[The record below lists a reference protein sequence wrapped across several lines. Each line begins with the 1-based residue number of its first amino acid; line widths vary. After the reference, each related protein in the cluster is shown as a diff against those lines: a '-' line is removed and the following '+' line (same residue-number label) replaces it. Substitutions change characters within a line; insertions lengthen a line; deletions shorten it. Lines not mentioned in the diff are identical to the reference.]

1 MFHQTGKKV
10 GLHTKPLAALTAITP
25 GDRLIDTPKRTPLI
39 KTIMTTGGLNPKVF
53 KELCLQ
59 LMKNMLN
66 YCQQLPESSH
76 HYYALPGGLFD
87 YALNRTEAALILFR
101 DNLLVEPQAPLSDE
115 QKQWWYALFSAAL
128 LRGMGKLYLDYDIE
142 LYDKNG
148 VPVKKWDPLTEPLFP
163 SSSHYGYVF
172 DTSDDAVLRNNL
184 NVLIARQIMPQEG
197 FEWIASKKDILNT
210 WLRLLNEDQDNM
222 GALEA
227 ILDRAEAIAIQR
239 DLIDIPLEQFDPK
252 AKRNLN
258 NTFIDKSQDPLL
270 KKEQVLGIEF
280 IQWLQHALENGT
292 LILNQGPLHK
302 VANGLLI
309 GVEVFKLYLSGNP
322 ALNNW
327 QTVQQ
332 GLVALGLHRIGD
344 HGSPISRL
352 KQGNGIVLKGS
363 VGLPNQLFVQDNI
376 TNTKKKMTTISMLLE
391 KNQEHLSNKGHWS
404 TEKPTAG
411 PSLMHKPPGAP
422 HG

>member
-1 MFHQTGKKV
+1 MFHQTEKKA
-10 GLHTKPLAALTAITP
+10 GTHTKPPAALTAITP

-39 KTIMTTGGLNPKVF
+39 KTIINTGGFNPKAF
-53 KELCLQ
+53 NEFCLQ
-59 LMKNMLN
+59 LMKNMLH

-101 DNLLVEPQAPLSDE
+101 DNLLLEPNAPLSDE
-115 QKQWWYALFSAAL
+115 QKQWWYTLFSAAL
-128 LRGMGKLYLDYDIE
+128 LRGIGKLYLDYHIE
-142 LYDKNG
+142 IYDKNG
-148 VPVKKWDPLTEPLFP
+148 VSIKQWDPLTEPLSP
-163 SSSHYGYVF
+163 AHSHYGYTF
-172 DTSDDAVLRNNL
+172 DTNDDTVFRNNL
-184 NVLIARQIMPQEG
+184 NLSLARQMMPKEG
-197 FEWIASKKDILNT
+197 FEWIASTKETLNT
-210 WLRLLNEDQDNM
+210 WFRLLNEDQDNM

-239 DLIDIPLEQFDPK
+239 DFKNIPIEQFDPK

-258 NTFIDKSQDPLL
+258 TTFIDKIVDPLQ
-270 KKEQVLGIEF
+270 KKEQMIGVEF
-280 IQWLQHALENGT
+280 IKWLHDALEKGT

-352 KQGNGIVLKGS
+352 KEGNGIVLKGS
-363 VGLPNQLFVQDNI
+363 IGLPNQLFVQDNI
-376 TNTKKKMTTISMLLE
+376 TNTKKKMTTMSMLLE
-391 KNQEHLSNKGHWS
+391 KNQEHLSSKGHWI
-404 TEKPTAG
+404 TEKPIAG
-411 PSLMHKPPGAP
+411 IALTHRPPGAP